1 MLPDPIGDTMSTIE
15 VKVPDIGDFTD
26 VPVIE
31 VLVKPGDTVK
41 VEDSL
46 VTLESDKATMD
57 VPAPAAGVVKSL
69 AVKVGD
75 KVSEGALLLT
85 LETTAGEA
93 TAPPDAA
100 TGPASAAPS
109 APATAKP
116 APAPQRA
123 PAAATTSAADEYRG
137 AVDIECQ
144 MVVIGSGP
152 GGYSGAFRA
161 ADLGLKTVLIER
173 YSTLGGVCLN
183 VGCIPSKALLH
194 AAKVVDEAE
203 EMGHF
208 GVTFGKPAI
217 DLAKLR
223 GWKEAVVRRLTG
235 GISGLAKQRK
245 VTVVTGIARFV
256 DAHHLEV
263 SADGK
268 KQVVKFEHCI
278 IAAGSQAVKLPF
290 IPDDPRVIDST
301 GALELEGVPGHMLV
315 IGGGIIGMEMA
326 QVYSALGAKITVV
339 EMLGQLMTG
348 ADPDLVRP
356 FARRM
361 EKRYEKIMLKTRV
374 TKVEAQ
380 KDGLKVWFE
389 GEQAPATPQVYDRVL
404 VAVGRSPN
412 GKKIGA
418 ERAGVVVDER
428 GFIPVDGQLRTN
440 VAHIFA
446 IGDIARQPMLAHKA
460 VHEAHVAAEAAAG
473 EKSWFDARV
482 IPSVAFT
489 DPELAWVGVTEEEA
503 KAQGIKYGKAA
514 FPWAASGRSLSLG
527 RDEGITKLIFDQQT
541 HRIIGGGIVG
551 PNAGDLIAEVAL
563 AIEMGCNAED
573 IGRTIHPHPTLSET
587 VGMAS
592 EVFAGTITDLYI
604 PKKK

>member
-1 MLPDPIGDTMSTIE
+1 MSTIE
-15 VKVPDIGDFTD
+15 VKVPNIGDFKD

-31 VLVKPGDTVK
+31 ILVKPGDTVK
-41 VEDSL
+41 AEDSL
-46 VTLESDKATMD
+46 LTLESDKATMD
-57 VPAPAAGVVKSL
+57 VPAPAGGVVKSIS
-69 AVKVGD
+69 VKLGD
-75 KVSEGALLLT
+75 KVSEDALLVT
-85 LETTAGEA
+85 LATTAAEAPATSPASPAPAQPAA
-93 TAPPDAA
+93 TAPAGPEKPPPTAPPPRAA
-100 TGPASAAPS
+100 AAPG
-109 APATAKP
+109 AET
-116 APAPQRA
+116 
-123 PAAATTSAADEYRG
+123 YRG
-137 AVDIECQ
+137 TVDIECQ
-144 MVVIGSGP
+144 MLVIGAGP

-173 YSTLGGVCLN
+173 YPILGGVCLN

-194 AAKVVDEAE
+194 AAKVIDEAE
-203 EMGHF
+203 EMSHF

-223 GWKEAVVRRLTG
+223 GWKESVVRKLTG
-235 GISGLAKQRK
+235 GLATLARQRK
-245 VTVVTGIARFV
+245 VSVVTGVAAFL
-256 DAHHLEV
+256 DAHHVEA
-263 SADGK
+263 SMSGGK

-290 IPDDPRVIDST
+290 IPDDPRVVDST
-301 GALELEGVPGHMLV
+301 GALELGGLPGHMLV

-339 EMLGQLMTG
+339 EMLNQLMTG
-348 ADPDLVRP
+348 ADADLVRP

-374 TKVEAQ
+374 TRVEARD
-380 KDGLKVWFE
+380 DGLKVWFE
-389 GEQAPATPQVYDRVL
+389 GEQAPAAPQVYDSVL

-412 GKKIGA
+412 GRKIGA

-428 GFIPVDGQLRTN
+428 GFIPVDDQLRTN
-440 VAHIFA
+440 VSHIFA

-482 IPSVAFT
+482 IPSVAYT
-489 DPELAWVGVTEEEA
+489 DPEVAWVGVTEEQA
-503 KAQGIKYGKAA
+503 KAESIKYAKST

-527 RDEGITKLIFDQQT
+527 RDEGLTKLLFDQET

-551 PNAGDLIAEVAL
+551 PNAGDLIAEVTL

-587 VGMAS
+587 IGMAA
-592 EVFAGTITDLYI
+592 EAFAGTITDLYI

>member
-1 MLPDPIGDTMSTIE
+1 MSTIE
-15 VKVPDIGDFTD
+15 VKVPDIGDFKD

-31 VLVKPGDTVK
+31 ILVKPGDTIGA
-41 VEDSL
+41 EDSL

-57 VPAPAAGVVKSL
+57 VPAPAAGTVKSIG
-69 AVKVGD
+69 VKVGD
-75 KVSEGALLLT
+75 KVSEGTLLLT
-85 LETTAGEA
+85 LETAEAAAAAVRPAAAAAPARAA
-93 TAPPDAA
+93 TAAPPA
-100 TGPASAAPS
+100 T
-109 APATAKP
+109 TAKP
-116 APAPQRA
+116 APAAAPPAA
-123 PAAATTSAADEYRG
+123 PAPRGAEDYRG
-137 AVDIECQ
+137 HVDVECQ
-144 MVVIGSGP
+144 MLVIGAGP

-173 YSTLGGVCLN
+173 YPILGGVCLN

-194 AAKVVDEAE
+194 AARVIDETE
-203 EMGHF
+203 EMSHF
-208 GVTFGKPAI
+208 GVTFGKPSI
-217 DLAKLR
+217 DLARLR
-223 GWKEAVVRRLTG
+223 AWKESVIARLTG
-235 GISGLAKQRK
+235 GLSGLAKQRK
-245 VTVVTGIARFV
+245 VAVVTGVARFV
-256 DAHHLEV
+256 DAHHVEV
-263 SADGK
+263 SAADGSK
-268 KQVVKFEHCI
+268 RIVKFDYCI

-290 IPDDPRVIDST
+290 IPEDPRVVDST
-301 GALELEGVPGHMLV
+301 GALELKELPKHMLV

-326 QVYSALGAKITVV
+326 QVYSALGSRITVV
-339 EMLGQLMTG
+339 EMLSQLMTG

-361 EKRYEKIMLKTRV
+361 EKRYDKIMLKTRV

-389 GEQAPATPQVYDRVL
+389 GDQAPATPQLYDSVL

-418 ERAGVVVDER
+418 ERAGVAVDER

-446 IGDIARQPMLAHKA
+446 IGDVARQPMLAHKA

-482 IPSVAFT
+482 IPSVAYT
-489 DPELAWVGVTEEEA
+489 DPEVAWVGVTEEQA
-503 KAQGIKYGKAA
+503 KADGIKLGKAT

-527 RDEGITKLIFDQQT
+527 RDEGMTKLLFDQDS
-541 HRIIGGGIVG
+541 HRIVGGGIVG

-587 VGMAS
+587 IGMAAEAS
-592 EVFAGTITDLYI
+592 AGTITDLYI

>member
-1 MLPDPIGDTMSTIE
+1 MSTIE

-31 VLVKPGDTVK
+31 VLVKPGDTIK
-41 VEDSL
+41 AEDSL

-57 VPAPAAGVVKSL
+57 VPAPAAGTVKSL

-75 KVSEGALLLT
+75 KVSEGTLLLT
-85 LETTAGEA
+85 LEAAAGEA
-93 TAPPDAA
+93 PAA
-100 TGPASAAPS
+100 RPAAAGSAQ
-109 APATAKP
+109 P
-116 APAPQRA
+116 APAA
-123 PAAATTSAADEYRG
+123 PAAPTTPAAAKPQPAPQAAVAAAAPRAADGYRG

-173 YSTLGGVCLN
+173 YPTLGGVCLN

-194 AAKVVDEAE
+194 AAKVIDEAD

-217 DLAKLR
+217 DVAKLR
-223 GWKEAVVRRLTG
+223 GWKDAVVRRLTG
-235 GISGLAKQRK
+235 GIAGLAKQRK
-245 VTVVTGIARFV
+245 VSVVTGVARFV

-263 SADGK
+263 SAPAGK
-268 KQVVKFEHCI
+268 KQIVKFDQCI

-290 IPDDPRVIDST
+290 IPDDPRVVDST
-301 GALELEGVPGHMLV
+301 GALELGDVPGHMLV

-389 GEQAPATPQVYDRVL
+389 GEQAPAAPQVYDRVL
-404 VAVGRSPN
+404 VAVGRAPN
-412 GKKIGA
+412 GKKIDA
-418 ERAGVVVDER
+418 ERAGVIVDER

-503 KAQGIKYGKAA
+503 KAQGMKFGKAA

-527 RDEGITKLIFDQQT
+527 RDEGITKLIFDQET

-573 IGRTIHPHPTLSET
+573 IGKTIHPHPTLSET
-587 VGMAS
+587 VGMAA
-592 EVFAGTITDLYI
+592 EVFAGTITDLYVA
-604 PKKK
+604 KKK

>member
-1 MLPDPIGDTMSTIE
+1 MSTIE

-31 VLVKPGDTVK
+31 VLVKPGDTIK
-41 VEDSL
+41 AEDSL

-57 VPAPAAGVVKSL
+57 VPAPAAGTVKSL

-75 KVSEGALLLT
+75 KVSEGTLLLT
-85 LETTAGEA
+85 LEAAAGEA
-93 TAPPDAA
+93 PAA
-100 TGPASAAPS
+100 RPAAAGSAQ
-109 APATAKP
+109 P
-116 APAPQRA
+116 APAA
-123 PAAATTSAADEYRG
+123 PAAPTTPAAAKPQPAPQAAVAAAAPRAADGYRG

-173 YSTLGGVCLN
+173 YPTLGGVCLN

-194 AAKVVDEAE
+194 AAKVIDEAD

-217 DLAKLR
+217 DVAKLR
-223 GWKEAVVRRLTG
+223 GWKDAVVRRLTG
-235 GISGLAKQRK
+235 GIAGLAKQRK
-245 VTVVTGIARFV
+245 VSVVTGVARFV

-263 SADGK
+263 SAPAGK
-268 KQVVKFEHCI
+268 KQIVKFDQCI

-290 IPDDPRVIDST
+290 IPDDPRVVDST
-301 GALELEGVPGHMLV
+301 GALELGDVPGHMLV

-389 GEQAPATPQVYDRVL
+389 GEQAPAAPQVYDRVL
-404 VAVGRSPN
+404 VAVGRAPN
-412 GKKIGA
+412 GKKIDA
-418 ERAGVVVDER
+418 ERAGVIVDER
-428 GFIPVDGQLRTN
+428 GFIPVNGQLRTN

-503 KAQGIKYGKAA
+503 KAQGMKFGKAA

-527 RDEGITKLIFDQQT
+527 RDEGITKLIFDQET

-573 IGRTIHPHPTLSET
+573 IGKTIHPHPTLSET
-587 VGMAS
+587 VGMAA
-592 EVFAGTITDLYI
+592 EVFAGTITDLYVA
-604 PKKK
+604 KKK

>member
-1 MLPDPIGDTMSTIE
+1 MSTIE

-31 VLVKPGDTVK
+31 VLVKPGDTIK
-41 VEDSL
+41 AEDSL

-57 VPAPAAGVVKSL
+57 VPAPAAGTVKSL

-75 KVSEGALLLT
+75 KVSEGTLLLT
-85 LETTAGEA
+85 LEAAAGEA
-93 TAPPDAA
+93 PAA
-100 TGPASAAPS
+100 RPAAAGSAQ
-109 APATAKP
+109 P
-116 APAPQRA
+116 APAA
-123 PAAATTSAADEYRG
+123 PAAPTTPAAAKPQPAPQAAVAAAAPRAADGYRG

-173 YSTLGGVCLN
+173 YPTLGGVCLN

-194 AAKVVDEAE
+194 AAKVIDEAD

-217 DLAKLR
+217 DVAKLR
-223 GWKEAVVRRLTG
+223 GWKDAVVRRLTG
-235 GISGLAKQRK
+235 GIAGLAKQRK
-245 VTVVTGIARFV
+245 VSVVTGVARFV

-263 SADGK
+263 SAPAGK
-268 KQVVKFEHCI
+268 KQIVKFDQCI

-290 IPDDPRVIDST
+290 IPDDPRVVDST
-301 GALELEGVPGHMLV
+301 GALELGDVPGHMLV

-389 GEQAPATPQVYDRVL
+389 GEQAPAAPEVYDRVL
-404 VAVGRSPN
+404 VAVGRAPN
-412 GKKIGA
+412 GKKIDA
-418 ERAGVVVDER
+418 ERAGVIVDER

-503 KAQGIKYGKAA
+503 KAQGMKFGKAA

-527 RDEGITKLIFDQQT
+527 RDEGITKLIFDQET

-573 IGRTIHPHPTLSET
+573 IGKTIHPHPTLSET
-587 VGMAS
+587 VGMAA
-592 EVFAGTITDLYI
+592 EVFAGTITDLYVA
-604 PKKK
+604 KKK

>member
-1 MLPDPIGDTMSTIE
+1 
-15 VKVPDIGDFTD
+15 VPGA
-26 VPVIE
+26 PAARAA
-31 VLVKPGDTVK
+31 PGAPAAPT
-41 VEDSL
+41 S
-46 VTLESDKATMD
+46 
-57 VPAPAAGVVKSL
+57 PAPAKPQSTPQA
-69 AVKVGD
+69 AP
-75 KVSEGALLLT
+75 A
-85 LETTAGEA
+85 A
-93 TAPPDAA
+93 TAP
-100 TGPASAAPS
+100 
-109 APATAKP
+109 
-116 APAPQRA
+116 R
-123 PAAATTSAADEYRG
+123 AADEYRG

-194 AAKVVDEAE
+194 AAKVIDEAA

-223 GWKEAVVRRLTG
+223 GWKESVVRKLTG
-235 GISGLAKQRK
+235 GLSVLAKQRK
-245 VTVVTGIARFV
+245 VSVVTGVARFV
-256 DAHHLEV
+256 DAHHIEV
-263 SADGK
+263 GAGGK
-268 KQVVKFEHCI
+268 KQIVKFEHCI

-290 IPDDPRVIDST
+290 VPADPRVIDST
-301 GALELEGVPGHMLV
+301 GALELNGLPGHMLV

-339 EMLGQLMTG
+339 EMLSQLMTG

-389 GEQAPATPQVYDRVL
+389 GEQAPAGPQLYDRVL

-412 GKKIGA
+412 GKKIDAG
-418 ERAGVVVDER
+418 RAGVAVDER

-446 IGDIARQPMLAHKA
+446 IGDVARQPMLAHKA

-527 RDEGITKLIFDQQT
+527 RDEGITKLIFDQET

-573 IGRTIHPHPTLSET
+573 IGKTIHPHPTLSET
-587 VGMAS
+587 VGMAA

>member
-1 MLPDPIGDTMSTIE
+1 
-15 VKVPDIGDFTD
+15 
-26 VPVIE
+26 VIE
-31 VLVKPGDTVK
+31 VLVKPGDTIK
-41 VEDSL
+41 AEDSL

-57 VPAPAAGVVKSL
+57 VPAPAAGTVKSL

-75 KVSEGALLLT
+75 KVSEGTLLLT
-85 LETTAGEA
+85 LEAAAGEA
-93 TAPPDAA
+93 PAA
-100 TGPASAAPS
+100 RPAAAGSAQ
-109 APATAKP
+109 P
-116 APAPQRA
+116 APAA
-123 PAAATTSAADEYRG
+123 PAAPTTPAAAKPQPAPQAAVAAAAPRAADGYRG

-173 YSTLGGVCLN
+173 YPTLGGVCLN

-194 AAKVVDEAE
+194 AAKVIDEAD

-217 DLAKLR
+217 DVAKLR
-223 GWKEAVVRRLTG
+223 GWKDAVVRRLTG
-235 GISGLAKQRK
+235 GIAGLAKQRK
-245 VTVVTGIARFV
+245 VSVVTGVARFV

-263 SADGK
+263 SAPAGK
-268 KQVVKFEHCI
+268 KQIVKFDQCI

-290 IPDDPRVIDST
+290 IPDDPRVVDST
-301 GALELEGVPGHMLV
+301 GALELGDVPGHMLV

-389 GEQAPATPQVYDRVL
+389 GEQAPAAPQVYDRVL
-404 VAVGRSPN
+404 VAVGRAPN
-412 GKKIGA
+412 GKKIDA
-418 ERAGVVVDER
+418 ERAGVIVDER

-503 KAQGIKYGKAA
+503 KAQGMKFGKAA

-527 RDEGITKLIFDQQT
+527 RDEGITKLIFDQET

-573 IGRTIHPHPTLSET
+573 IGKTIHPHPTLSET
-587 VGMAS
+587 VGMAA
-592 EVFAGTITDLYI
+592 EVFAGTITDLYVA
-604 PKKK
+604 KKK

>member
-1 MLPDPIGDTMSTIE
+1 MSTIE

-69 AVKVGD
+69 GVKVGD
-75 KVSEGALLLT
+75 KVSEGTLLLT
-85 LETTAGEA
+85 LETTAEA
-93 TAPPDAA
+93 PAARPAGTGSAQQAPTERAAPPAQ
-100 TGPASAAPS
+100 G
-109 APATAKP
+109 
-116 APAPQRA
+116 A
-123 PAAATTSAADEYRG
+123 PAAAKPQPAPPAAPAATAPRAADEYRG

-194 AAKVVDEAE
+194 AARVIDEAE

-223 GWKEAVVRRLTG
+223 GWKEAVVGKLTR

-245 VTVVTGIARFV
+245 VSVVTGVARFV
-256 DAHHLEV
+256 DTHHLEV
-263 SADGK
+263 SAADGK

-301 GALELEGVPGHMLV
+301 GALELESMPGHMLV

-361 EKRYEKIMLKTRV
+361 EKRYEKIMLRTRV

-389 GEQAPATPQVYDRVL
+389 GEQAPSAPQLYDRVL

-428 GFIPVDGQLRTN
+428 GFIPIDGQLRTN

-527 RDEGITKLIFDQQT
+527 RDEGMTKLVFDQETQ
-541 HRIIGGGIVG
+541 RIIGGGIVG

-587 VGMAS
+587 VGMAA
-592 EVFAGTITDLYI
+592 EVFAGTITDLYV

>member
-1 MLPDPIGDTMSTIE
+1 MSTIE
-15 VKVPDIGDFTD
+15 VKVPNIGDFKD

-31 VLVKPGDTVK
+31 ILVKPGDTVK
-41 VEDSL
+41 AEDSL
-46 VTLESDKATMD
+46 LTLESDKATMD
-57 VPAPAAGVVKSL
+57 VPAPAGGVVKSIS
-69 AVKVGD
+69 VKLGD
-75 KVSEGALLLT
+75 KVSEGALLVT
-85 LETTAGEA
+85 LATTAAEA
-93 TAPPDAA
+93 PATSPASPAPAQPAAAAPAGPEKPPPTAPPPRVA
-100 TGPASAAPS
+100 AAPG
-109 APATAKP
+109 AET
-116 APAPQRA
+116 
-123 PAAATTSAADEYRG
+123 YRG
-137 AVDIECQ
+137 TVDIECQ
-144 MVVIGSGP
+144 MLVIGAGP

-173 YSTLGGVCLN
+173 YPILGGVCLN

-194 AAKVVDEAE
+194 AAKVIDEAE
-203 EMGHF
+203 EMSHF

-223 GWKEAVVRRLTG
+223 GWKESVVRKLTG
-235 GISGLAKQRK
+235 GLATLARQRK
-245 VTVVTGIARFV
+245 VSVVTGVAAFL
-256 DAHHLEV
+256 DAHHVEA
-263 SADGK
+263 SMSGGK

-290 IPDDPRVIDST
+290 IPDDPRVVDST
-301 GALELEGVPGHMLV
+301 GALELGGLPGHMLV

-339 EMLGQLMTG
+339 EMLNQLMTG
-348 ADPDLVRP
+348 ADADLVRP

-374 TKVEAQ
+374 TRVEARD
-380 KDGLKVWFE
+380 DGLKVWFE
-389 GEQAPATPQVYDRVL
+389 GEQAPAAPQVYDSVL

-412 GKKIGA
+412 GRKIGA

-428 GFIPVDGQLRTN
+428 GFIPVDDQLRTN
-440 VAHIFA
+440 VSHIFA

-482 IPSVAFT
+482 IPSVAYT
-489 DPELAWVGVTEEEA
+489 DPEVAWVGVTEEQA
-503 KAQGIKYGKAA
+503 KAESIKYAKST

-527 RDEGITKLIFDQQT
+527 RDEGLTKLLFDQET

-551 PNAGDLIAEVAL
+551 PNAGDLIAEVTL

-587 VGMAS
+587 IGMAA
-592 EVFAGTITDLYI
+592 EAFAGTITDLYI